1 MSISVKRYA
10 PGLAGDWIKIL
21 ANARNGIFIFDR
33 NFIEYHG
40 DRFTDFSALAY
51 LDGEPVALLP
61 SSIDVASAHASSHA
75 GLTFGG
81 VVLKRELRGDVAI
94 NLIYS
99 LLDSFKEWGATTLTV
114 KLLPQIFATYPSA
127 ETDYALWRRGFSLVR
142 RDLSSILP
150 LQNSLPFNTSKAQSV
165 KKARKAG
172 LIVEVASFA
181 GFHALLKNVLSTQHG
196 VSPVHSLKEMEL
208 LAARFPERIFVRA
221 ATKGDALVAG
231 ALIFNYGHIWHTQ
244 YLASSDAGRA
254 LGGLDLVIDS
264 VIDEARS
271 QGVTHLSFGAST
283 EDAGTVLNQGLIWQ
297 KESYGARSITH
308 DFMTGVL

>member
-10 PGLAGDWIKIL
+10 PGLAGDWVKIL

-40 DRFTDFSALAY
+40 DRFTDFSAVAY

-61 SSIDVASAHASSHA
+61 ASIDVASAHASSHA

-94 NLIYS
+94 NLVHA
-99 LLDSFKEWGATTLTV
+99 LLDSLKEWGAKTLTV
-114 KLLPQIFATYPSA
+114 KVLPQVFTTYPSA

-142 RDLSSILP
+142 RDLSSLLP
-150 LQNSLPFNTSKAQSV
+150 LQNPLPFNTSKAQSV

-172 LIVEVASFA
+172 LRVGVASVA
-181 GFHALLKNVLSTQHG
+181 DFHALLEGVLGTQHG
-196 VSPVHSLKEMEL
+196 VSPVHSLKEMQL

-221 ATKGDALVAG
+221 ATQGDALLAG

-244 YLASSDAGRA
+244 YLASSEAGRA
-254 LGGLDLVIDS
+254 LGALDWVIDS
-264 VIDEARS
+264 VIDEARRR
-271 QGVTHLSFGAST
+271 GVTHLSFGTST
-283 EDAGTVLNQGLIWQ
+283 EQAGTTLNQGLIWQ

>member
-1 MSISVKRYA
+1 MSVLVKRYA
-10 PGLAGDWIKIL
+10 PGLAADWLKIL
-21 ANARNGIFIFDR
+21 ANSRNGVFFFDR

-40 DRFTDFSALAY
+40 DRFTDFSAVAY

-61 SSIDVASAHASSHA
+61 ACIDVASGHVSSHS

-94 NLIYS
+94 KLIYALLNS
-99 LLDSFKEWGATTLTV
+99 LKEWDAQTLTV
-114 KLLPQIFATYPSA
+114 KLLPQVFATYPSA
-127 ETDYALWRRGFSLVR
+127 ETEYALWRRGFSLVR

-165 KKARKAG
+165 RKARKAS
-172 LIVEVASFA
+172 LIVGIASVA
-181 GFHALLKNVLSTQHG
+181 GFHALLEDVLIRQHG
-196 VSPVHSLKEMEL
+196 VSPVHSLEEMEL
-208 LAARFPERIFVRA
+208 LVARFPERIYVRA
-221 ATKGDALVAG
+221 ATKGDELLAG

-244 YLASSDAGRA
+244 YLASSDAGRE
-254 LGGLDLVIDS
+254 LGALDLVIDS

-271 QGVTHLSFGAST
+271 QGVTHLSFGTST
-283 EDAGTVLNQGLIWQ
+283 EQAGTALNQGLIWQ

-308 DFMTGVL
+308 DFMTGAL